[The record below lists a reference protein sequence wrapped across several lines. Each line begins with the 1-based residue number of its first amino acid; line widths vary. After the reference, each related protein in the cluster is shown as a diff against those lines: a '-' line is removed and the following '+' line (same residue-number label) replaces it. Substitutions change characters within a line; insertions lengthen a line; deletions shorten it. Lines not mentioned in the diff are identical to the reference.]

1 MAKVTL
7 VTLVTLMTWAT
18 LVTLTNFTHL
28 TLSLSDL
35 GAQRLFRSLKCATKQ
50 GPKIFGCLSVI
61 YVKAQS
67 V

>member
-1 MAKVTL
+1 MVKLTL

-18 LVTLTNFTHL
+18 LVTLTNFTQL

-35 GAQRLFRSLKCATKQ
+35 GAQRLFRSLKCVTKQ
-50 GPKIFGCLSVI
+50 EPKNFGCLGVI

>member
-1 MAKVTL
+1 MVKVTL
-7 VTLVTLMTWAT
+7 VTLVTLVTWVS
-18 LVTLTNFTHL
+18 LVTLTNFTQM

-50 GPKIFGCLSVI
+50 KPNIFGCLSVI